1 MAWTDRIQ
9 IELSGG
15 CQCGAVRYHA
25 TERLDNAHIC
35 HCRMCQKAM
44 GSFFAPLVGF
54 PVESFKWTRGEP
66 SIFMSSEHVQRGFCS
81 QCGTP
86 LFYRNENNPRIAMTI
101 GSLDH
106 PELVAPYVQVG
117 NESRMPYFAA
127 LATLE
132 GDTTT
137 EQDDPEDTPQIKAT
151 NNQHPDYD
159 TNVWPP
165 AGQRR

>member
-1 MAWTDRIQ
+1 MSWLDRID

-25 TERLDNAHIC
+25 TQRLDNAHIC

-54 PVESFKWTRGEP
+54 PVESFTWTRGEP

-86 LFYRNENNPRIAMTI
+86 LFYRNENNPRIAH
-101 GSLDH
+101 DH
-106 PELVAPYVQVG
+106 RLARS
-117 NESRMPYFAA
+117 SRAGRALRPGRQREQAA
-127 LATLE
+127 VLRSARRRCPVTRP
-132 GDTTT
+132 T
-137 EQDDPEDTPQIKAT
+137 EQDDPEDVPKIKAT
-151 NNQHPDYD
+151 NHQHPDHD
-159 TNVWPP
+159 TEVL
-165 AGQRR
+165 AR